1 MLREKGVALLR
12 ICQLPSVFM
21 GMKKPLISLLIFV
34 LLGPISGCCWV
45 AMLSGT
51 LNPTPLDP
59 GLFLVGLFVF
69 PVVGL
74 CPAFLAWLIYFFFFM
89 RTSLETPS
97 VPKII
102 TRGAL
107 SGAAGSALFLA
118 GSALFFLPS
127 LASKRFG
134 VERTIFDIIFTLL
147 LLSAGS
153 LAGVLCAAVAE
164 IVVNRGWSGRSRV
177 KSLVLLIV
185 CVGVSGLVISWLQ
198 FVRYEQSK
206 MLLAAPQSHPI
217 VGRWEWTVP
226 RVDRSW
232 HYYPFCEG
240 NESWNES
247 WEVATIVDFRPDG
260 TVNSGDSTRSS
271 KAAETCV
278 YRVASE
284 STFEIDCK
292 VGRIDRLCFQTLRF
306 AIDGDTLTIWF
317 TFKKSPGAAGQKEEG
332 VVEVPESFKRMR

>member
-1 MLREKGVALLR
+1 ML
-12 ICQLPSVFM
+12 F
-21 GMKKPLISLLIFV
+21 
-34 LLGPISGCCWV
+34 
-45 AMLSGT
+45 GT
-51 LNPTPLDP
+51 LAPNPEHP
-59 GLFLVGLFVF
+59 GLFLVGLIVF
-69 PVVGL
+69 PAVGL
-74 CPAFLAWLIYFFFFM
+74 CPAFFAWLIYFFFFM
-89 RTSLETPS
+89 RTSLEAPS

-107 SGAAGSALFLA
+107 SGAAGIALFC
-118 GSALFFLPS
+118 LPS
-127 LASKRFG
+127 LAD
-134 VERTIFDIIFTLL
+134 ERSGAGRNIIFALL

-153 LAGVLCAAVAE
+153 LAGVWCAAVAE
-164 IVVNRGWSGRSRV
+164 VVVNRGWSGRSRV
-177 KSLVLLIV
+177 KSLVLFVV
-185 CVGVSGLVISWLQ
+185 CVGIAGVVISWLR

-232 HYYPFCEG
+232 YYQFCDG
-240 NESWNES
+240 NES

-260 TVNSGDSTRSS
+260 TVNSGDSIRSS
-271 KAAETCV
+271 KADSDVATIAAFRPHGTANRTCV

-284 STFEIDCK
+284 STFEIDCGI
-292 VGRIDRLCFQTLRF
+292 GRIDRLCFQTLRF

-332 VVEVPESFKRMR
+332 VVEVPESFKRMRS